1 MASRI
6 EDYAMLG
13 NCRSAA
19 LVARDG
25 SIDWLCLPRFD
36 SAACFAALVGQEDN
50 GRWRIAPSDP
60 DASGT
65 RRYLDGSLVLETE
78 WRTATGRARVIDF
91 MPIDGEQVGVTRI
104 VEGLEGRVDFEVVL
118 TLRFDYGN
126 AVPWVSRVDDTTM
139 TAVAGPDL
147 VVVRSPVAFDGEGL
161 HSVARFKVGKGD
173 SVPFSLAWGPSH
185 LAPPDTPDASD
196 ALRDTLA
203 FWEGWSDRC
212 NGTAEWSD
220 IVRRSLVV
228 LKGLSY
234 LPTGGIVAAPT
245 TSLPEQ
251 IGGPRNW
258 DYRFC
263 WARDA
268 TFVLSAFVNA
278 GYHDEASAWR
288 DWVRRAVAGSP
299 GQLQVLYGLAG
310 ERRLE
315 EFEVSWLAG
324 YEGSTPV
331 RIGNAASTQ
340 FQLDIFG
347 ELVGAFAHAVRHGVA
362 LQPEADDVQTVFLEH
377 LASIWRHPDEGIW
390 EIRGEPRHFVHSK
403 VMAWLAFQRA
413 SEQERS
419 HSDPRLTLRWRAMAD
434 EIKADIL
441 AKGVDPERGCFTQS
455 YGSKEID
462 ASLLLV
468 TLTDFLPPDDPRVAA
483 TVRAVEEDLLVDGF
497 VRRYDTRSGV
507 DGLPPG
513 EGQFLPCSFWLV
525 ENYVLLGRLDEAR
538 AMFTRLIGLAN
549 DLGLLAEEYDPRA
562 KRLLGNF
569 PQAFSHVALVN
580 AAFSLAH
587 GYSATADIHATPE
600 ALDPQGVRA

>member
-19 LVARDG
+19 LVARNG
-25 SIDWLCLPRFD
+25 SIDWLCVPRFEA
-36 SAACFAALVGQEDN
+36 AACFAALVGDESN
-50 GRWRIAPSDP
+50 GRWRIAPADP
-60 DASGT
+60 DAACE
-65 RRYLDGSLVLETE
+65 RRYIDGSLVLETE

-91 MPIDGEQVGVTRI
+91 MPFAGEQVGVTRI
-104 VEGLEGRVDFEVVL
+104 VEGIEGRVDFESVL
-118 TLRFDYGN
+118 TIRFDYGS
-126 AVPWVSRVDDTTM
+126 AVPWVTRVDDETI
-139 TAVAGPDL
+139 TAVAGPDML
-147 VVVRSPVAFDGEGL
+147 VVRSPIAVEGEGM
-161 HSVARFKVGKGD
+161 HSVARFAVGAGD
-173 SVPFSLAWGPSH
+173 SVPFVMAWGASH
-185 LAPPDTPDASD
+185 LPPPAALDAHQELKDS
-196 ALRDTLA
+196 LA
-203 FWEGWSDRC
+203 FWEDWSGRC
-212 NGTAEWSD
+212 NDSGEWSD
-220 IVRRSLVV
+220 IVRRSLIV

-251 IGGPRNW
+251 LGGERNW

-268 TFVLSAFVNA
+268 TFVLSALVNA

-288 DWVRRAVAGSP
+288 EWVRRAVAGSP

-315 EFEVSWLAG
+315 EYELPWLAG
-324 YEGSTPV
+324 YEGAKPV
-331 RIGNAASTQ
+331 RVGNAASAQ

-362 LQPEADDVQTVFLEH
+362 LQPDADDVQTVFLEH
-377 LASIWRHPDEGIW
+377 LESIWRQRDEGIW

-413 SEQERS
+413 AEQNRDGR
-419 HSDPRLTLRWRAMAD
+419 DPGFVRRWRGVAE

-441 AKGVDPERGCFTQS
+441 AKGVDPVRGCFTQS
-455 YGSKEID
+455 YGSTELD

-468 TLTDFLPPDDPRVAA
+468 TLTDFLPPDDPRIVA
-483 TVRAVEEDLLVDGF
+483 TVRAIEEDLLVEGF

-513 EGQFLPCSFWLV
+513 EGEFLPCSFWLV
-525 ENYVLLGRLDEAR
+525 ENYVLLGRMDEAR
-538 AMFTRLIGLAN
+538 TLFTRLVGLAN
-549 DLGLLAEEYDPRA
+549 DLGLLAEEYDPRS

-587 GYSATADIHATPE
+587 GFSATADIHASPNTT
-600 ALDPQGVRA
+600 DPQGVRA

>member
-19 LVARDG
+19 LVARNG
-25 SIDWLCLPRFD
+25 SIDWACLPRFD
-36 SAACFAALVGQEDN
+36 SASCFSALIGDDAN
-50 GRWRIAPSDP
+50 GRWRIAPADG
-60 DASGT
+60 DATST
-65 RRYLDGSLVLETE
+65 RRYLDGSLVVETE
-78 WRTATGRARVIDF
+78 WTTATGKARVIDF
-91 MPIDGEQVGVTRI
+91 MPVAGDEVGIARI
-104 VEGLEGRVDFEVVL
+104 VEGIEGRVDIEAVL
-118 TLRFDYGN
+118 TIRFDYGS
-126 AVPWVSRVDDTTM
+126 AMPWVSRLDDQTT
-139 TAVAGPDL
+139 TAVVGPDML
-147 VVVRSPVAFDGEGL
+147 VIRSPVAVEGEGME
-161 HSVARFKVGKGD
+161 SVARFAVGKGD
-173 SVPFSLAWGPSH
+173 TVPFVMIWGPSH
-185 LAPPDTPDASD
+185 LPPPPPLDAHD

-203 FWEGWSDRC
+203 FWKDWSARC
-212 NGTAEWSD
+212 NDSGEWSD

-251 IGGPRNW
+251 LGGQRNW

-268 TFVLSAFVNA
+268 TFVLSALVNA

-315 EFEVSWLAG
+315 EFELPWLAG
-324 YEGSTPV
+324 YEGAKPV
-331 RIGNAASTQ
+331 RVGNAASAQ

-347 ELVGAFAHAVRHGVA
+347 ELVGAFAHAVRHGVT
-362 LQPEADDVQTVFLEH
+362 LQPEADEVQAVFLEH
-377 LASIWRHPDEGIW
+377 LEQIWRSPDEGIW

-413 SEQERS
+413 AEQDREGR
-419 HSDPRLTLRWRAMAD
+419 DPAFTRRWQAVAD
-434 EIKADIL
+434 EIRADIL
-441 AKGVDPERGCFTQS
+441 AKGVDPERGCFVQS
-455 YGSKEID
+455 YGSKELD

-468 TLTDFLPPDDPRVAA
+468 TLTDFLPPDDPRIAA
-483 TVRAVEEDLLVDGF
+483 TVRAIEEDLVVQGF

-513 EGQFLPCSFWLV
+513 EGEFLPCSFWMV
-525 ENYVLLGRLDEAR
+525 ENYVLLGRLEDAR
-538 AMFTRLIGLAN
+538 ELFLRLTGLTN
-549 DLGLLAEEYDPRA
+549 DLGLLAEEYDPRS

-569 PQAFSHVALVN
+569 PQAFSHVALIN

-587 GYSATADIHATPE
+587 GYSATADVHATPE
-600 ALDPQGVRA
+600 SLDPQGVRA

>member
-19 LVARDG
+19 LVARNG
-25 SIDWLCLPRFD
+25 SIDWACLPRFD
-36 SAACFAALVGQEDN
+36 SASCFSALIGEDAN
-50 GRWRIAPSDP
+50 GRWRIAPA
-60 DASGT
+60 DADAMNT
-65 RRYLDGSLVLETE
+65 RQYIDGSLVLETV
-78 WRTATGRARVIDF
+78 WSTATGRARVVDF
-91 MPIDGEQVGVTRI
+91 MPFEGEQVGIVRI
-104 VEGLEGRVDFEVVL
+104 VEGIEGCVDFEVVL
-118 TLRFDYGN
+118 TIRFDYGN
-126 AVPWVSRVDDTTM
+126 AVPWVKRVDDETM

-147 VVVRSPVAFDGEGL
+147 LVVRSPVALEGEGM
-161 HSVARFKVGKGD
+161 HSVARFSVREGET
-173 SVPFSLAWGPSH
+173 VPFALAWGPSH
-185 LAPPDTPDASD
+185 LPPPPTTDAHV
-196 ALRDTLA
+196 ALRDSLA
-203 FWEGWSDRC
+203 FWERWSGRC
-212 NGTAEWSD
+212 NDSGEWSD

-251 IGGPRNW
+251 LGGQRNW

-268 TFVLSAFVNA
+268 TFVLSALVNA

-299 GQLQVLYGLAG
+299 DQLQVLYGLAG

-315 EFEVSWLAG
+315 EFEVPWLAG
-324 YEGSTPV
+324 YEGAKPV
-331 RIGNAASTQ
+331 RIGNAASMQ
-340 FQLDIFG
+340 FQLDIYG
-347 ELVGAFAHAVRHGVA
+347 ELVGAFAHAIRHGVT
-362 LQPEADDVQTVFLEH
+362 LQPEADEVQAVFLEH
-377 LASIWRHPDEGIW
+377 LERIWREPDEGIW

-413 SEQERS
+413 AEQDR
-419 HSDPRLTLRWRAMAD
+419 HGRDPAFTYRWRAVAD
-434 EIKADIL
+434 EIRADIL

-455 YGSKEID
+455 YGSKELD

-468 TLTDFLPPDDPRVAA
+468 TLTDFLPPDDPRIAA
-483 TVRAVEEDLLVDGF
+483 TVRAIEEDLLVQGF

-513 EGQFLPCSFWLV
+513 EGEFLPCSFWLV

-538 AMFTRLIGLAN
+538 ELFVRLIGLSN
-549 DLGLLAEEYDPRA
+549 DLGLLAEEYDPRS

-587 GYSATADIHATPE
+587 GYSATADSHATPE
-600 ALDPQGVRA
+600 AIDPQGVRA

>member
-25 SIDWLCLPRFD
+25 SVDWLCLPRFD
-36 SAACFAALVGQEDN
+36 SASCFAALVGTPDN

-60 DASGT
+60 DAT
-65 RRYLDGSLVLETE
+65 CERAYIDGSLVLQTE

-91 MPIDGEQVGVTRI
+91 MPFDGDRSGVTRI
-104 VEGLEGRVDFEVVL
+104 VEGLEGRVDFEAVL
-118 TLRFDYGN
+118 TIRFDYGT
-126 AVPWVSRVDDTTM
+126 AIPWVTRIDDTTL

-147 VVVRSPVAFDGEGL
+147 LVVRSPVAVEGEGM
-161 HSVARFKVGKGD
+161 HSVARFKVGAGD
-173 SVPFSLAWGPSH
+173 SVPFVLAWGPSH
-185 LAPPDTPDASD
+185 LPAPEAIDPHA
-196 ALRDTLA
+196 ALRDALA
-203 FWEGWSDRC
+203 FWEEWSDRC
-212 NGTAEWSD
+212 NGAGEWSD

-251 IGGPRNW
+251 LGGERNW

-268 TFVLSAFVNA
+268 TFVLSALVNA

-299 GQLQVLYGLAG
+299 EQLQVLYGLAG

-315 EFEVSWLAG
+315 EFEVPELEG
-324 YEGSTPV
+324 YEGSRPV
-331 RIGNAASTQ
+331 RVGNAASTQ
-340 FQLDIFG
+340 FQLDIYG
-347 ELVGAFAHAVRHGVA
+347 ELVGAFAHAVRHGVVW
-362 LQPEADDVQTVFLEH
+362 QPTADSVQSVFLEH
-377 LASIWRHPDEGIW
+377 LASIWRHPDNGIW

-413 SEQERS
+413 SEQEREGAGAE
-419 HSDPRLTLRWRAMAD
+419 LTRRWRDIAD

-441 AKGVDPERGCFTQS
+441 AKGVDPERGCLTQS
-455 YGSKEID
+455 YGSKELD

-468 TLTDFLPPDDPRVAA
+468 TLTDFLPPGDPRIEA
-483 TVRAVEEDLLVDGF
+483 TVKAVEEDLLVEGF
-497 VRRYDTRSGV
+497 VLRYHTSTGV

-525 ENYVLLGRLDEAR
+525 ENYVLLGRFDEAR
-538 AMFTRLIGLAN
+538 ELFSRLVGLTN
-549 DLGLLAEEYDPRA
+549 DLGLLSEEYDPRS
-562 KRLLGNF
+562 KRLLGNY
-569 PQAFSHVALVN
+569 PQAFSHVALIN
-580 AAFSLAH
+580 AAFSLTR
-587 GYSATADIHATPE
+587 GYSATADVHATPE
-600 ALDPQGVRA
+600 AIDTQGAHA

>member
-19 LVARDG
+19 LVARNG

-36 SAACFAALVGQEDN
+36 SASCFAALLGTEDN
-50 GRWRIAPSDP
+50 GRWRIAPADP
-60 DASGT
+60 DAEC
-65 RRYLDGSLVLETE
+65 RRAYLDGSLVLETE

-91 MPIDGEQVGVTRI
+91 MPFAGDQVGVTRI
-104 VEGLEGRVDFEVVL
+104 VEGLEGRVDFEAVL
-118 TLRFDYGN
+118 TIRFDYGN
-126 AVPWVSRVDDTTM
+126 AVPWVTRVDDTTL

-147 VVVRSPVAFDGEGL
+147 LVVRSPVAVEGEGL
-161 HSVARFKVGKGD
+161 HSIARFKVEKGD
-173 SVPFSLAWGPSH
+173 SIPFAMAWGPSH
-185 LAPPDTPDASD
+185 LPPPEALDAHV
-196 ALRDTLA
+196 ALRDSLA
-203 FWEGWSDRC
+203 FWRGWSDRC
-212 NGTAEWSD
+212 NGAGEWSD

-251 IGGPRNW
+251 FGGERNW

-268 TFVLSAFVNA
+268 TFVLSALVNA

-299 GQLQVLYGLAG
+299 DQLQVLYGLAG

-315 EFEVSWLAG
+315 EFEVPWLQG
-324 YEGSTPV
+324 YEGARPV

-347 ELVGAFAHAVRHGVA
+347 ELVGAFAHAVRHGVVW
-362 LQPEADDVQTVFLEH
+362 QNIADSVQTVFLEH
-377 LASIWRHPDEGIW
+377 LASIWRQPDNGIW

-413 SEQERS
+413 SEQDRAADEQGLAR
-419 HSDPRLTLRWRAMAD
+419 RWRAIAD
-434 EIKADIL
+434 EIRADIL

-455 YGSKEID
+455 YGSKELD

-468 TLTDFLPPDDPRVAA
+468 TLTDFLPPDDPRIAA
-483 TVRAVEEDLLVDGF
+483 TVRAVEEDLLVEGF
-497 VRRYDTRSGV
+497 VRRYHTSTGV

-513 EGQFLPCSFWLV
+513 EGQFLPCSFWMV
-525 ENYVLLGRLDEAR
+525 ENYVLLGRLDDAR
-538 AMFTRLIGLAN
+538 ELFTRLIGLTN
-549 DLGLLAEEYDPRA
+549 DLGLLSEEYDPRS

-569 PQAFSHVALVN
+569 PQAFSHVALIN
-580 AAFSLAH
+580 AAFSLAR
-587 GYSATADIHATPE
+587 GYSATADVHATPE
-600 ALDPQGVRA
+600 ALDTQGVRA